1 MSYSQRLLEQ
11 GSSLTRLAHR
21 SRYDAVLSLL
31 KGNQFQRALD
41 YGCGDGWLLRSAY
54 EANLITSGV
63 GVDIAPQMLSLCQE
77 TLANIP
83 GFQFCLPDAIA
94 SIVPPHSCDLLLC
107 TETLEHVD
115 NPKEIIDSILSYC
128 QPGAKVLISVPVEIG
143 PPLVVKQIGRYLANL
158 KGHYGYEKYTP
169 KELFSAAVLWDVNSF
184 PSSHS
189 QPFTG
194 FRAHKGFDYRKIKA
208 LLAER
213 ITLEKQVF
221 TPFPV
226 LGNLLNSTVFWL
238 GQV

>member
-1 MSYSQRLLEQ
+1 MSYSQRLLQQ

-31 KGNQFQRALD
+31 QGNQFQRALD

-54 EANLITSGV
+54 EAGLVTSGV
-63 GVDIAPQMLSLCQE
+63 GVDIAPQMLSLCEE

-94 SIVPPHSCDLLLC
+94 SWIEPQSCDLLLC

-115 NPKEIIDSILSYC
+115 SPKEILDTILSYC
-128 QPGAKVLISVPVEIG
+128 KPGATVVISVPIEIG
-143 PPLVVKQIGRYLANL
+143 PALLVKQFGRYLANF

-169 KELFSAAVLWDVNSF
+169 KELWDAAFLWNTDSF

-189 QPFTG
+189 LPFTG

-208 LLAER
+208 MLAER
-213 ITLEKQVF
+213 LSLEKQVC
-221 TPFPV
+221 TPFPL
-226 LGNLLNSTVFWL
+226 LGNWFNSTVFWV
-238 GQV
+238 GRV